1 MSLNLLEESISNAKA
16 IVIKAEDKDQKELSL
31 LIKDL
36 EEARLTI
43 FVKTADAKPFLER
56 CRETSS
62 NLKAVV
68 EDKNIWNE
76 DAKKAFSAFE
86 RAVSKLR
93 NTILVRTQK
102 AT

>member
-1 MSLNLLEESISNAKA
+1 MSIKRLEESIRNAKA
-16 IVIKAEDKDQKELSL
+16 IVTKAGDKDQKELTL
-31 LIKDL
+31 LINDL

-56 CRETSS
+56 CHETSGK
-62 NLKAVV
+62 LKAVV
-68 EDKNIWNE
+68 EDQNSWNE
-76 DAKKAFSAFE
+76 ETKKAFSAFE